1 MFKDLVD
8 SKENAGKEDFFK
20 THVEGGDTPFPSI
33 PGECQ
38 SSAAATQC
46 SARIAHLCMQNAT
59 MGAISFSLATSTTTS
74 VFSLAARSRS
84 LPGEEAPSCT
94 PAYATPGNVL

>member
-8 SKENAGKEDFFK
+8 SKANAGKEDFFK

-38 SSAAATQC
+38 
-46 SARIAHLCMQNAT
+46 
-59 MGAISFSLATSTTTS
+59 
-74 VFSLAARSRS
+74 
-84 LPGEEAPSCT
+84 
-94 PAYATPGNVL
+94 